1 MFSVNVMSSKKRK
14 YTLQARAER
23 QAETRRRIARATAEL
38 HEEVGPA
45 RTTIA
50 EIARRAGVE
59 RLTVYNNF
67 PDEYRLF
74 AACQQHFLTQNPP
87 PDPSPAFAISDPCL
101 RLEAVLTSLY
111 DWYART
117 ERMSAHVRR
126 DREILPG
133 LDALMSDTVDPRVSE
148 LAEALAAGFA
158 DEDPPPHT
166 VRAAVRLALDFW
178 TWRRLAHEGL
188 DTDSAARLMSD
199 AVRAAARATNEAR
212 AFTRAPDIV
221 QPKSRGKRR
230 DPRASP

>member
-1 MFSVNVMSSKKRK
+1 MVSMNAMSSHKRK
-14 YTLQARAER
+14 YTLQARGER

-74 AACQQHFLTQNPP
+74 AACQQHFLAQNPP

-101 RLEAVLTSLY
+101 RLEAVLTGLY
-111 DWYART
+111 DWFGCT
-117 ERMSAHVRR
+117 ERMSANVRR
-126 DREILPG
+126 DREILPA
-133 LDALMSDTVDPRVSE
+133 LDALMSDTVDPQVAE
-148 LAEALAAGFA
+148 LAGALAAGFTDA
-158 DEDPPPHT
+158 DPPLRP

-188 DTDSAARLMSD
+188 DTSSAARLMTD
-199 AVRAAARATNEAR
+199 AVRAAARTG
-212 AFTRAPDIV
+212 
-221 QPKSRGKRR
+221 S
-230 DPRASP
+230 